1 MSVLG
6 YILMIVGSLYC
17 FGRLLNQREM
27 YYMFRRMSFL
37 NGLITG
43 LIKWFSMEIIMGFGM
58 GVFLLSLGYYFVYN
72 DIPEN
77 LVFGLF
83 SLFFY
88 ILSTQ
93 ISYIRIRDKLDPLHT
108 TMIEFRFPILVS
120 ITPFGHP
127 FFLLFL
133 YVIFGIL
140 TVK

>member
-1 MSVLG
+1 MSILG
-6 YILMIVGSLYC
+6 YILMIVGSFYC

-27 YYMFRRMSFL
+27 YHIFLRMSSR

-43 LIKWFSMEIIMGFGM
+43 LTKWFSMEIIMGFGM

-83 SLFFY
+83 SLLFY

-93 ISYIRIRDKLDPLHT
+93 VSYLKIRDNLDPLHT
-108 TMIEFRFPILVS
+108 SMIQFRYPILFS

-127 FFLLFL
+127 FFLILL
-133 YVIFGIL
+133 YVGFGSQIL
-140 TVK
+140 F